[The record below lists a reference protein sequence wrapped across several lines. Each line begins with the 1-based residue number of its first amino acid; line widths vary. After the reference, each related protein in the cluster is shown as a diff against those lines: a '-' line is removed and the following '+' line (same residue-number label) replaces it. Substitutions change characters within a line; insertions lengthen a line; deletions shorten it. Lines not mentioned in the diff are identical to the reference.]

1 MPQKRDPKTN
11 PKALL
16 GKRLR
21 LGRMAAGYSS
31 QDALA
36 AHLGFD
42 RTVIAKAERRPP
54 AYLRR
59 PGGLV

>member
-1 MPQKRDPKTN
+1 
-11 PKALL
+11 
-16 GKRLR
+16 
-21 LGRMAAGYSS
+21 MAAGYSS